1 MVQKAGEVLTI
12 KLFDRMIE
20 RHTRE
25 LSRILQQHIIE
36 NGGNLRVLLA
46 LEARFPV
53 GSPEA
58 MFENFQF
65 IKLHSDF
72 IERVAIVGR
81 REWQRTCSGLLGLF
95 GGVTLQYFDQSEI
108 REAVQWLLVED
119 SGRAGTSGSRKHVQ
133 AQKRKKPFLTAIKK
147 LIPFKTSDIQKK

>member
-1 MVQKAGEVLTI
+1 
-12 KLFDRMIE
+12 MID

-36 NGGNLRVLLA
+36 SGGNLRLLLA
-46 LEARFPV
+46 LDARFPV
-53 GSPEA
+53 SSPEA
-58 MFENFQF
+58 LFENFQF

-72 IERVAIVGR
+72 VERVAIVGR

-108 REAVQWLLVED
+108 SEAVQWLLAGH
-119 SGRAGTSGSRKHVQ
+119 SGPGKPLQ
-133 AQKRKKPFLTAIKK
+133 AKSNKNPFLSKIKK
-147 LIPFKTSDIQKK
+147 LLPF

>member
-1 MVQKAGEVLTI
+1 MSRYLVQKAGEVLTI

-25 LSRILQQHIIE
+25 LSRVVQQHIIE

-46 LEARFPV
+46 LEARFPA

-95 GGVTLQYFDQSEI
+95 GGVTLRYFDQSEI
-108 REAVQWLLVED
+108 REAVQWLLAGN
-119 SGRAGTSGSRKHVQ
+119 SGKAGRSGSKKSVQ
-133 AQKRKKPFLTAIKK
+133 LKPPKKSFLSAVKK
-147 LIPFKTSDIQKK
+147 MIPFQNK